1 MTVKNIALIGNPN
14 VGKSTVFNGLTGLS
28 QHTGNWP
35 GKTVSLASGTYVH
48 RGQAFSLI
56 DLPGIYS
63 LTANSPEEE
72 VAIEYLNNKS
82 PDAVVVVVDA
92 TCMER
97 NLNLALQVAETYK
110 NVVLCVNLL
119 DEANK
124 KGIEIDLDSL
134 SRRMNIPVVG
144 VVARSKK
151 NLDKLKD
158 QILALT
164 KKPMSSS
171 PIPPITKE
179 LSEEKIMD
187 YLNRAS
193 ELYRACVRLKRRDY
207 NAPDRTL
214 DNIVTSKS
222 FGYTI
227 MLLLL
232 ALVFWITLR
241 GANYISDFL
250 HYFCLKCKIG
260 CFYC

>member
-164 KKPMSSS
+164 KN
-171 PIPPITKE
+171 
-179 LSEEKIMD
+179 L
-187 YLNRAS
+187 
-193 ELYRACVRLKRRDY
+193 
-207 NAPDRTL
+207 
-214 DNIVTSKS
+214 
-222 FGYTI
+222 
-227 MLLLL
+227 
-232 ALVFWITLR
+232 
-241 GANYISDFL
+241 
-250 HYFCLKCKIG
+250 
-260 CFYC
+260 